1 MRTILLFNDNTAE
14 ARHAA
19 VFVLGV
25 AQKVQANVLL
35 ANTYVKHVKPVK
47 LVPAGFGVAHDTE
60 ETEVPNIKMFLENLI
75 DTEQAFQ
82 PKIAEA
88 DISNMNEAAV
98 ADLLNRNNVWMM
110 IKGVADGLNTG
121 IKAEKLN
128 IHTILNKVLCPLMLI
143 PASWQIKD
151 LERLVYLADLRY
163 CRIQIV
169 RYLAEMAKPWGA
181 SVLIAHLSASGLPDM
196 AESYARSVFNDGVCQ
211 NVKYNNLYYNNIKER
226 NLKTAVDV
234 IINGMHNDLLVLV
247 NHRFHFEEIIGP
259 YITNKL
265 PLNITVPI
273 LVFPF

>member
-25 AQKVQANVLL
+25 AQKVHANVLL
-35 ANTYVKHVKPVK
+35 ANTYIKDVKPVMR
-47 LVPAGFGVAHDTE
+47 VPAGFNEISEIE
-60 ETEVPNIKMFLENLI
+60 ETGFHDLKVFLENSI
-75 DTEQAFQ
+75 DAETEFQ
-82 PKIAEA
+82 PEIKEA
-88 DISNMNEAAV
+88 DISNMNELGV
-98 ADLLNRNNVWMM
+98 AELINKNNIWMM
-110 IKGVADGLNTG
+110 IKGISDGSKPG
-121 IKAEKLN
+121 ITKENLN

-143 PASWQIKD
+143 PSNWQIKD
-151 LERLVYLADLRY
+151 LERLVYIADLRY

-169 RYLAEMAKPWGA
+169 RYLTEVAKPWSA

-196 AESYARSVFNDGVCQ
+196 AESYAGSIFNEEICR

-265 PLNITVPI
+265 PLNITIPI